1 MKNFWN
7 IIIKLLWEQIEY
19 FLKFSRQIVF
29 KWIVLR
35 IDKLMKKKMS
45 FETKIEY
52 NDFKIIIKK
61 FIEKVKTI
69 KGKKKREDE
78 NY

>member
-1 MKNFWN
+1 
-7 IIIKLLWEQIEY
+7 
-19 FLKFSRQIVF
+19 
-29 KWIVLR
+29 
-35 IDKLMKKKMS
+35 MKKKMS